1 MLAGSVD
8 IGTMCG
14 VGFYLRKSF
23 GSGPLRV
30 NLSRSGL
37 GFSFGVKGARVGSG
51 PRGSYL
57 HAGREGLY
65 YRKSLSGRRS
75 SSSKPGVAGGVAP
88 VVLSGPAPIFSAF
101 YASSR
106 RLSRLGRLVPVSLLV
121 GFAALFVAPWLAAL
135 SLSAAAFGSLVLRR
149 RWRRLAETVPPASV
163 DVTGSLLGVG
173 GSFDPEDR
181 RLALTGVSALE
192 PVGEAFSCDVG
203 VLRVA
208 GTEVWLFS
216 AAAASGV
223 RLPDPMTTE
232 VLLEAVP
239 AGFVS
244 VGKTFLHRNT
254 DGGPDRRFSR
264 NPEMFVVRARIY
276 ELASGVFLLSPEPL
290 TG

>member
-1 MLAGSVD
+1 
-8 IGTMCG
+8 MCG

-30 NLSRSGL
+30 NLSRSGF

-65 YRKSLSGRRS
+65 YRTSLSGRRFS
-75 SSSKPGVAGGVAP
+75 RNKPGSAARGAP
-88 VVLSGPAPIFSAF
+88 VVLSGPAPLFSAF

-106 RLSRLGRLVPVSLLV
+106 RLSRLGRLVPLSLL
-121 GFAALFVAPWLAAL
+121 AALVSLFVAPWLGAL
-135 SLSAAAFGSLVLRR
+135 LLLATAVGSLVLRR
-149 RWRRLAETVPPASV
+149 RWRRLADLVPVASV
-163 DVTGSLLGVG
+163 DVTGSLLGIDG
-173 GSFDPEDR
+173 TFDPDDR
-181 RLALTGVSALE
+181 RLSLARVCALD
-192 PVGEAFSCDVG
+192 PVGEAFSCDLG

-208 GTEVWLFS
+208 GDEVWLFG
-216 AAAASGV
+216 AAASAAS
-223 RLPDPMTTE
+223 LPAPVVAE

-244 VGKTFLHRNT
+244 VGKAFLHRNT
-254 DGGPDRRFSR
+254 GGGPDRRFSR
-264 NPEMFVVRARIY
+264 NPELFVVRARVY